1 MTDNK
6 DILNN
11 VSDNQLEE
19 VSGGGTHSAFPK
31 IITRN
36 LSNYKSGDTPKYQAG
51 QELKIACRV
60 LNTTVKISCQVL
72 SVSATANCGMF
83 YKEFGYKVRILES
96 VMGLFKDN
104 IFDDVYESCLYEY

>member
-11 VSDNQLEE
+11 VSDNQLED
-19 VSGGGTHSAFPK
+19 VSGGSNVAFPK
-31 IITRN
+31 IITSNR
-36 LSNYKSGDTPKYQAG
+36 SNYRSGDTPRYFAG

-60 LNTTVKISCQVL
+60 LNTTVKISCLVL
-72 SVSATANCGMF
+72 AVSATADCGLY

-96 VMGLFKDN
+96 VMGLFKDS
-104 IFDDVYESCLYEY
+104 IYDDVYESCLYEY